1 MYHNENERTL
11 TLWNY
16 ECTMKTNTDIT
27 SLYNENE
34 HCYYEFTMKINTD
47 TNLQWK
53 WTLILRIY
61 NENEHWYCRF
71 AMKQTLILRNYEF
84 AMKTNTDIV
93 NLQWKQTLIL
103 WIFNKSE
110 HLYETYE

>member
-1 MYHNENERTL
+1 MQMYHNENERTL

-47 TNLQWK
+47 ITNLQW
-53 WTLILRIY
+53 
-61 NENEHWYCRF
+61 N
-71 AMKQTLILRNYEF
+71 
-84 AMKTNTDIV
+84 
-93 NLQWKQTLIL
+93 
-103 WIFNKSE
+103 
-110 HLYETYE
+110 